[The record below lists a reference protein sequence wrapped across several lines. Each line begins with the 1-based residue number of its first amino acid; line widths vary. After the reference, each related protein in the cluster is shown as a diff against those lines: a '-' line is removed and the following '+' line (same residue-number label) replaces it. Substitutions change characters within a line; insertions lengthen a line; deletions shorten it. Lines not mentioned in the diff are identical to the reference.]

1 MGGLVETVRQARPEL
16 EVPEAFAATLDARL
30 ASARAAWR
38 DVDLD
43 PERFATHLAARLAP
57 PVASLEQLHV
67 EDLYLACACLDALPH
82 AIAAFDRTCSAGIDL
97 ALGAAG
103 VGASEL
109 ARVRRHVRDRL
120 LAATDGAPPRLASYA
135 GKGSL
140 GSWVRIHAMREA
152 QRLFAQGAPR

>member
-16 EVPEAFAATLDARL
+16 EVSEAFGAALEARI
-30 ASARAAWR
+30 ASARAAWH
-38 DVDLD
+38 DIELD
-43 PERFATHLAARLAP
+43 GARFAAHLAARLAP
-57 PVASLEQLHV
+57 PVASLDQLHV
-67 EDLYLACACLDALPH
+67 EDLYLACACLDALPQ
-82 AIAAFDRTCSAGIDL
+82 AISAFDRACGAGIDL
-97 ALGAAG
+97 ALGVAG
-103 VGASEL
+103 VGATEL

-120 LAATDGAPPRLASYA
+120 LAAADGAPPRLASYA